1 MQGRPLNWFDV
12 YKNTKELKL
21 CTLEDANGNLYGR
34 ALLWYADG
42 VHYLDRIYTADVFNG
57 SSSMQSIYQHKLYEK
72 VLFYLNAKKINCYSL
87 DVINKH
93 LTDVQQDAQ
102 SNPPSP
108 FAPMLVK
115 GFDAVD
121 CSAFPYADTFRGIS
135 GNQQV
140 DRRGNGDFV
149 NSFVWFRDSDDTE
162 VGLENTDGTNSN
174 QESCRCDECGTR
186 VHEEDIHFSD
196 VDEQYLCD
204 DCGIWCE
211 DRETTINTNNAVF
224 NNYTEQHHHRDD
236 LDC

>member
-1 MQGRPLNWFDV
+1 MQGRPRNWFNV

-57 SSSMQSIYQHKLYEK
+57 SSSIQSIYQYKLYEK

-87 DVINKH
+87 DVISKH
-93 LTDVQQDAQ
+93 LTDVQKDAQ

-108 FAPMLVK
+108 FAPVLVE

-121 CSAFPYADTFRGIS
+121 CNAFPYADTFRGID
-135 GNQQV
+135 GNY
-140 DRRGNGDFV
+140 
-149 NSFVWFRDSDDTE
+149 WHKDTDNCE

-174 QESCRCDECGTR
+174 EDKCSCDSCGEKSTR
-186 VHEEDIHFSD
+186 
-196 VDEQYLCD
+196 
-204 DCGIWCE
+204 GG
-211 DRETTINTNNAVF
+211 
-224 NNYTEQHHHRDD
+224 YT
-236 LDC
+236 LLGY